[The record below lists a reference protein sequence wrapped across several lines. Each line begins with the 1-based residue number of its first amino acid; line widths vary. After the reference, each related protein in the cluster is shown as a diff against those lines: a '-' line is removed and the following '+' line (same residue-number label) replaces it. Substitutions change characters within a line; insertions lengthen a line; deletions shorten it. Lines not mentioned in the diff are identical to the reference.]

1 MSVRLLCHYEIFA
14 QISRTDD
21 NTHTMKKI
29 TLPLF
34 ALLFV
39 VPATASAMVST
50 IIIEDCKAMYPIANN
65 TINFVVENTGH
76 DPRQFLIRRC
86 INTARQSA
94 ITEQQIERQ
103 HIRDAARYDRSA
115 ANVLQLRTEN
125 ENYIQDAIRRQN
137 VKRGRFRSRTNL
149 LNAQIFIEGRQNRRS
164 IIRTTEGL
172 DRINAIRRNLRQ
184 NNLPDPCISVR
195 AIGNAR
201 NPCKNYGS
209 EAGTTN

>member
-1 MSVRLLCHYEIFA
+1 
-14 QISRTDD
+14 
-21 NTHTMKKI
+21 MKNLI
-29 TLPLF
+29 LPLF
-34 ALLFV
+34 VILFLI
-39 VPATASAMVST
+39 PMSASAMLSES
-50 IIIEDCKAMYPIANN
+50 IINDCKSTYTLNSGN
-65 TINFVVENTGH
+65 INFVEEKTGH

-86 INTARQSA
+86 ISTARQA
-94 ITEQQIERQ
+94 VITEQQIERQ

-125 ENYIQDAIRRQN
+125 ENYLQDAIRRQN

-149 LNAQIFIEGRQNRRS
+149 LNTQILFEGRQSRRS